1 MGVVQNNL
9 IDSPFLL
16 WIRTELSQRMA
27 QNLPFI
33 KIDPERIFLENKISL
48 NAVNEIKKI
57 YPNASFSA
65 NFRIRIGLSEWLR
78 QIKLSLTKQT
88 APKNLLTTYDLIWSN
103 NLAIPKLESTELQIK
118 NWHTLNAV
126 DGLLM
131 LNYLGPDT
139 AREYQ
144 EIFASKPDIVDMHDF
159 GDLLVHCG
167 YSDPVMT
174 MEYLKLEYENIETL
188 LKELKAL
195 NLFQETNDIQ
205 KNADTLEKI
214 AHLRGHNGKWHL
226 TLEIVYGHAWKI
238 PKQKGKIVTVDANS
252 IKVKKK

>member
-16 WIRTELSQRMA
+16 WVRTELSQRMA

-33 KIDPERIFLENKISL
+33 KIDPERIFLENKISA
-48 NAVNEIKKI
+48 NAVNEIKKT
-57 YPNASFSA
+57 YPKAYFSA
-65 NFRIRIGLSEWLR
+65 NFSIRKGFIEWLC
-78 QIKLSLTKQT
+78 QIKKIVTQQNAS
-88 APKNLLTTYDLIWSN
+88 KNLLPSYDLIWSN
-103 NLAIPKLESTELQIK
+103 NLAIPKQESTESQIK
-118 NWHTLNAV
+118 NWHALNAD

-131 LNYLGPDT
+131 LTYLGPDT

-144 EIFASKPDIVDMHDF
+144 EIFANKPDTVDMHDF

-174 MEYLKLEYENIETL
+174 MEYLKLEYENVETL

-205 KNADTLEKI
+205 KNAETLEKI
-214 AHLRGHNGKWHL
+214 THLRGHNGMWHL
-226 TLEIVYGHAWKI
+226 TLEIVYGHAWKV
-238 PKQKGKIVTVDANS
+238 PKKKGKVVTVDANS